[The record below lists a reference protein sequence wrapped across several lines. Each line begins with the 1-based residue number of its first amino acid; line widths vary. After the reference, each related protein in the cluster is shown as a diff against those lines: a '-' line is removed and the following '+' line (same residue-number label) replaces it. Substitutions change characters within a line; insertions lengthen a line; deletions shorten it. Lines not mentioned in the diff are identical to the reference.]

1 MKLQDFVSETLKEI
15 IDGVRVSQDYAQG
28 KGGRVNPSHL
38 THIGG
43 KPYSE
48 LWDHETGTKP
58 QVIEFDVAV
67 TAIEGKETKGSIGVF
82 VGPVGIGTQGK
93 SDSSSSSISRI
104 KFSVPVI
111 LPAHDWKGSQKTK
124 S

>member
-67 TAIEGKETKGSIGVF
+67 TAIEGKETRDCRYEACNACGLEHWQ
-82 VGPVGIGTQGK
+82 PDCQRK
-93 SDSSSSSISRI
+93 STSS
-104 KFSVPVI
+104 V
-111 LPAHDWKGSQKTK
+111 KTV
-124 S
+124 